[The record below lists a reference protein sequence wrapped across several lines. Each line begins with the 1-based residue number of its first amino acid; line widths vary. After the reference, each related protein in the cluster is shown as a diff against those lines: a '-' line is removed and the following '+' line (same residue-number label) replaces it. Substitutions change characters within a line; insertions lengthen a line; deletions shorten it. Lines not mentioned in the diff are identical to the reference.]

1 MKNNRAVIV
10 WKILFAVILV
20 LTVAL
25 WCILMTGAVQY
36 ADQID
41 DKLGTHLAVPIG
53 LVLLVIVLIQ
63 ELVIY
68 KGVKYFLQG
77 NDSRTW
83 PKTVFYIT
91 LLALDFMIVLWE
103 AIYLVFPHIFHYAI
117 PR

>member
-25 WCILMTGAVQY
+25 WCILMTGAVQH